1 VSPPARRRRN
11 SVLEALER
19 CRSACDGAVS
29 ITHVLAFLYVCE
41 NEGLMVAELASVL
54 RVTRATASRTAR
66 ALASRETADSLPPY
80 LGLVEVR
87 SGEADQRVRALHV
100 SAKGAE
106 LRDRIDEAIRKR
118 RTIAPEALL
127 PKAERAP

>member
-1 VSPPARRRRN
+1 MAASRRRN

-19 CRSACDGAVS
+19 CRAECEGPVS

-66 ALASRETADSLPPY
+66 ALASRDTADSLPPY
-80 LGLVEVR
+80 LGLVDVR
-87 SGEADQRVRALHV
+87 NAETDQRVRALHV
-100 SAKGAE
+100 SEKGAR

-118 RTIAPEALL
+118 RTITA
-127 PKAERAP
+127 

>member
-1 VSPPARRRRN
+1 MSPPPRQRN

-19 CRSACDGAVS
+19 CRSECGGVS

-66 ALASRETADSLPPY
+66 ALASRETPDSLPPY

-87 SGEADQRVRALHV
+87 NAANDQRVRALHV
-100 SAKGAE
+100 SPKGAA
-106 LRDRIDEAIRKR
+106 LRDRIDEAIRKGR
-118 RTIAPEALL
+118 PIVA
-127 PKAERAP
+127 